1 MKKFRIIDM
10 NIFEVWVIA
19 TRSKLEGRNCD
30 QSTKILYSE
39 YYSADYASKTASYE
53 KMIHTDCLRLV
64 ESVDFDIKIVSIQD
78 RMQKLRLLQDA
89 ATAEGGSTAPISGS
103 TAKR

>member
-19 TRSKLEGRNCD
+19 IRSHLEGQNCA

-39 YYSADYASKTASYE
+39 YYSANYASKTASYE
-53 KMIHTDCLRLV
+53 KMIYMDCLRLV
-64 ESVDFDIKIVSIQD
+64 KSADFDIKIVSIRD
-78 RMQKLRLLQDA
+78 RMQKLQPLQDC
-89 ATAEGGSTAPISGS
+89 
-103 TAKR
+103 